1 MSMAPGTKLGPY
13 EIEAPLGAGG
23 MGEVYKARDT
33 RLDRTVAVKILPA
46 HLSGDPLLRQRFER
60 EAKSVSSLNHPHIC
74 TLYDVGSQDG
84 TDYLVM
90 EFLDGETLAVRLEKG
105 PLPLAQVLKYGIQIS
120 DALDKA
126 HRQGVVHR
134 DLKPGNVML
143 TTAGAKL
150 LDFGLAKAN
159 TPFAPGSSLTV
170 APTKTSPITQHGTI
184 VGTFQYMSPEQLEGR
199 DVDARSDL
207 FAFGAMLYEMLTGR
221 RAFPGKSSFSVA
233 SAILEKDPESITTLA
248 PMTPP
253 ALDRTIHKCLAK
265 DPEDRWQTAR
275 DLLLELK
282 WIEGAGS
289 QAGVPAVVSTR
300 RRITERAW
308 MAATAALLL
317 ATTALCILY
326 YRSVSEE
333 PQVVRAFIPPPEK
346 VNFRFVG
353 GGNQGPVMISP
364 DGRMLA
370 FSAQGADGIQ
380 MLYVRAVDSLAA
392 QPLAGTAGA
401 GMPFWSPDGRSIGFF
416 ADGKLKRIEAS
427 GGPAL
432 TICEVGVVGRGGTWN
447 REGVIVFA
455 PAPNGPLHKV
465 RDSGGPSTPVT
476 QVDTTRGETSH
487 RWPQFLPDGKHFL
500 FFARLGA
507 LGTSNENNGILIGS
521 LDGSPLKF
529 LLRTQAN
536 AAYASGYLLFLRGNT
551 LMAQPF
557 DLDRL
562 DLVGEAVPLAEQIQ
576 GETGSALGVFSASQ
590 TGVLAY
596 QTGGETVESSLFWRD
611 RAGKQTGPL
620 GDPAVYMDLSL
631 SRDRQKVAVS
641 LVDPVAGPPDIW
653 IYEVS
658 RGLRSRFTF
667 DPAADRRPIW
677 SPDGAR
683 LAFSS
688 NRKGQFNLYIRSFAG
703 SGTEEL
709 LLEDDRE
716 TFPTDWSSD
725 GRYILFHTR
734 GDPKT
739 LSDVWALPL
748 SGDRKPI
755 PVVQT
760 QFRELEAVFSP
771 DGRWIAYTSEES
783 GRFEVYVTPFP
794 GPGRKWQ
801 VSTSG
806 GDLPH
811 WSGTG
816 REIFFVGTGE
826 RIMAAEVSASGDT
839 FQVGRT
845 QQLFE
850 IRSQRPGN
858 VFDVTPDGQRF
869 LVNTAPQLQI
879 SVPITLV
886 VNWPAELKKK

>member
-1 MSMAPGTKLGPY
+1 MLLATGTKLGPY
-13 EIEAPLGAGG
+13 EIETPLGAGG

-60 EAKSVSSLNHPHIC
+60 EAKAVSSLNHPHIC

-90 EFLDGETLAVRLEKG
+90 EFLEGETLAVRLEKG

-150 LDFGLAKAN
+150 LDFGLAKAS
-159 TPFAPGSSLTV
+159 TPIAPGSSFTV
-170 APTKTSPITQHGTI
+170 APTKTSPVTQHGTI
-184 VGTFQYMSPEQLEGR
+184 VGTVQYMSPEQVEGG

-207 FAFGAMLYEMLTGR
+207 FAFGATLYEMLTGR
-221 RAFPGKSSFSVA
+221 RAFQGKSSLSVA
-233 SAILEKDPESITTLA
+233 SAILEKDPEPIRTLA

-253 ALDRTIHKCLAK
+253 ALDRTIRKCLAK

-282 WIEGAGS
+282 WIEEAGS

-300 RRITERAW
+300 RRIAERAW
-308 MAATAALLL
+308 MAGVAALLL
-317 ATTALCILY
+317 ATTALSVLY

-346 VNFRFVG
+346 GSFRFVG
-353 GGNQGPVMISP
+353 GGNQGPLAISP

-370 FSAQGADGIQ
+370 FSAQGADGVQ
-380 MLYVRAVDSLAA
+380 LLYVRAVDSTTA

-401 GMPFWSPDGRSIGFF
+401 GMPFWAPDGRSIGFF

-432 TICEVGVVGRGGTWN
+432 TLCELGVVARGGTWN

-455 PAPNGPLHKV
+455 PTPNGPLHKV
-465 RDSGGPSTPVT
+465 RDNGGQSTPVT
-476 QVDTTRGETSH
+476 RVDTARGETSH

-500 FFARLGA
+500 FFVRLGA
-507 LGTSNENNGILIGS
+507 LGTSNENNGIQIGS
-521 LDGSPLKF
+521 LDGNPPKF
-529 LLRTQAN
+529 LVRTQVN
-536 AAYASGYLLFLRGNT
+536 AAYASGYLLYLRGNT

-562 DLVGEAVPLAEQIQ
+562 DLAGEAVPLAEQIQ
-576 GETGSALGVFSASQ
+576 REPASAIGVFSASQ
-590 TGVLAY
+590 TGMLAY
-596 QTGGETVESSLFWRD
+596 QTGEEIVASNLLWRD
-611 RAGKQTGPL
+611 RSGKQTGAL
-620 GDPAVYMDLSL
+620 GDPAGYMDLSL
-631 SRDRQKVAVS
+631 SPDRQKVAVS
-641 LVDPVAGPPDIW
+641 IFDQSAGPPEIW

-658 RGLRSRFTF
+658 RGVRSRFTF
-667 DPAADRRPIW
+667 DPASDRWPIW
-677 SPDGAR
+677 SPDSTR
-683 LAFSS
+683 VAFSS
-688 NRKGQFNLYIRSFAG
+688 NRRGQFNLYVKSYAG
-703 SGTEEL
+703 SGIEEL
-709 LLEDDRE
+709 LLETDRDKV
-716 TFPTDWSSD
+716 PTDWSSD
-725 GRYILFHTR
+725 GRYLLFEAR

-739 LSDVWALPL
+739 QSDVWALPL

-755 PVVQT
+755 PVLQT
-760 QFRELEAVFSP
+760 PFREVEAVFSP
-771 DGRWIAYTSEES
+771 DGRWIAYNSDES
-783 GRFEVYVTPFP
+783 GRSEVYVAPFP

-801 VSTSG
+801 VSASG
-806 GDLPH
+806 GTLPR
-811 WSGTG
+811 WFGTG
-816 REIFFVGTGE
+816 GEIFFDGPGE
-826 RIMAAEVSASGDT
+826 RIMAAEVSAGGGT

-845 QQLFE
+845 QPLFE
-850 IRSQRPGN
+850 IRPQRPGN
-858 VFDVTPDGQRF
+858 IFDVTPDGQRF
-869 LVNTAPQLQI
+869 LVNTATQAQTSAPM
-879 SVPITLV
+879 TLV

>member
-1 MSMAPGTKLGPY
+1 MPLAPGSKLGPY
-13 EIEAPLGAGG
+13 EIASPLGAGG

-33 RLDRTVAVKILPA
+33 RLDRTVAIKILPA

-60 EAKSVSSLNHPHIC
+60 EAKAVSSLNHPHIC
-74 TLYDVGSQDG
+74 TLHDVGSQDG

-90 EFLDGETLAVRLEKG
+90 EFLEGETLAARLEKG
-105 PLPLAQVLKYGIQIS
+105 PLPLAQVLKCGIQIS

-150 LDFGLAKAN
+150 LDFGLAKAGA
-159 TPFAPGSSLTV
+159 PIAPGSSLTV
-170 APTKTSPITQHGTI
+170 APTRTSPVTQHGTI
-184 VGTFQYMSPEQLEGR
+184 VGTFQYMSPEQVEGR

-207 FAFGAMLYEMLTGR
+207 FAFGATLYEMLTGR
-221 RAFPGKSSFSVA
+221 RAFQGKSSLSVA
-233 SAILEKDPESITTLA
+233 SAILEKDPEPISTLA

-253 ALDRTIHKCLAK
+253 ALDRTIRKCLAK

-282 WIEGAGS
+282 WIEEAGS

-300 RRITERAW
+300 RRIAERAW
-308 MAATAALLL
+308 MASVAALLL
-317 ATTALCILY
+317 ATTTLGVLY
-326 YRSVSEE
+326 HRRVSEE

-346 VNFRFVG
+346 ANFRFIG
-353 GGNQGPVMISP
+353 GGNMGPVVISP

-370 FSAQGADGIQ
+370 FSAQGTDGIQ
-380 MLYVRAVDSLAA
+380 LLYVRAVDSLTA

-401 GMPFWSPDGRSIGFF
+401 AMPFWSPDSRSIGFF
-416 ADGKLKRIEAS
+416 ADGKLKRIEAR

-432 TICEVGVVGRGGTWN
+432 TLCEVGVVARGGTWN

-455 PAPNGPLHKV
+455 PTPSGPLHKV
-465 RDSGGPSTPVT
+465 RDDGGQSTPIT
-476 QVDTTRGETSH
+476 RVDTARGETSH

-507 LGTSNENNGILIGS
+507 LGTSNENNGTQIGS
-521 LDGSPLKF
+521 LDGSPPKF

-536 AAYASGYLLFLRGNT
+536 TAYASGYMLFLRENT

-557 DLDRL
+557 DLDKL
-562 DLVGEAVPLAEQIQ
+562 DLVGEAVPLAQQIQ
-576 GETGSALGVFSASQ
+576 GELASALGVFSASE

-596 QTGGETVESSLFWRD
+596 QTGGDIVASQLFWRD
-611 RAGKQTGPL
+611 RAGKQTGAL
-620 GDPAVYMDLSL
+620 GDPAGYMDLSL

-641 LVDPVAGPPDIW
+641 ILDQRLGPPDIW

-667 DPAADRRPIW
+667 DPAADRWPVW
-677 SPDGAR
+677 SPDSTR
-683 LAFSS
+683 VAFSS
-688 NRKGQFNLYIRSFAG
+688 NRRGQFNLYIRSYAG
-703 SGTEEL
+703 SEIEDS
-709 LLEDDRE
+709 LLEDDRDKIL
-716 TFPTDWSSD
+716 TDWSSD
-725 GRYILFHTR
+725 GRYVLFETR

-739 LSDVWALPL
+739 QSDVWALPL

-755 PVVQT
+755 PVLQT
-760 QFRELEAVFSP
+760 PFREVGAVFSP
-771 DGRWIAYTSEES
+771 DGRWIAYTSDES
-783 GRFEVYVTPFP
+783 GREEVYVTPFP

-806 GDLPH
+806 GNLPR
-811 WSGTG
+811 WSDTG
-816 REIFFVGTGE
+816 REVFFDGPGE
-826 RIMAAEVSASGDT
+826 RIMAAAVSARGDT

-845 QQLFE
+845 QPLFE
-850 IRSQRPGN
+850 ILPQRPGN
-858 VFDVTPDGQRF
+858 IFDVTPDGQRF
-869 LVNTAPQLQI
+869 LVNTATRAQTSAPM
-879 SVPITLV
+879 TLV

>member
-1 MSMAPGTKLGPY
+1 MPLSPGTKLGPY
-13 EIEAPLGAGG
+13 EIAAPLGAGG
-23 MGEVYKARDT
+23 MGEVYKARDP
-33 RLDRTVAVKILPA
+33 RLDRTVAVKILPT

-60 EAKSVSSLNHPHIC
+60 EAKAVSSLNHPHIC
-74 TLYDVGSQDG
+74 TLHDVGSQDG

-90 EFLDGETLAVRLEKG
+90 EFLEGETLEVRLERG
-105 PLPLAQVLKYGIQIS
+105 PLPLAQVLKYGIQIA

-134 DLKPGNVML
+134 DLKPGNIML

-150 LDFGLAKAN
+150 LDFGLAKAGA
-159 TPFAPGSSLTV
+159 PIAPGSNLTV
-170 APTKTSPITQHGTI
+170 APTRTSPVTQHGMI
-184 VGTFQYMSPEQLEGR
+184 VGTFQYMSPEQVEGR

-207 FAFGAMLYEMLTGR
+207 FAFGATLYEMVTAR
-221 RAFPGKSSFSVA
+221 RAFPGKSSLSVA
-233 SAILEKDPESITTLA
+233 SAILERDPEPISTLA

-253 ALDRTIHKCLAK
+253 ALDRTIRKCLAK

-282 WIEGAGS
+282 WIEEAGS

-300 RRITERAW
+300 RRIAERAW
-308 MAATAALLL
+308 MVGVAALLPATAALGV
-317 ATTALCILY
+317 LY
-326 YRSVSEE
+326 YRSVSVE
-333 PQVVRAFIPPPEK
+333 PQVVRAFIPAPEK
-346 VNFRFVG
+346 GNFRFSG
-353 GGNQGPVMISP
+353 GGNQGPVTISP

-380 MLYVRAVDSLAA
+380 LLYVRPVDSTTA

-401 GMPFWSPDGRSIGFF
+401 GMPFWSPDSRSIGFF

-432 TICEVGVVGRGGTWN
+432 TLCEVGVVGRGGTWN

-455 PAPNGPLHKV
+455 PTPNGPLYKV
-465 RDSGGPSTPVT
+465 RDTGGQSTPVT
-476 QVDTTRGETSH
+476 HVDTARGETSH
-487 RWPQFLPDGKHFL
+487 RWPQFLPDGRHFL

-507 LGTSNENNGILIGS
+507 LGTSNENNGIHVGS
-521 LDGSPLKF
+521 LDGHPPKF
-529 LLRTQAN
+529 LFGTQTN
-536 AAYASGYLLFLRGNT
+536 AAYASGYMLFLRGNT

-557 DLDRL
+557 HLERL

-576 GETGSALGVFSASQ
+576 EEPSSAIGVFSASQ

-596 QTGGETVESSLFWRD
+596 QTGGEMVGSNLFWRD
-611 RAGKQTGPL
+611 RAGKQTGAL
-620 GDPAVYMDLSL
+620 GDPAGYMDLSI
-631 SRDRQKVAVS
+631 SRDRRKVAVS
-641 LVDPVAGPPDIW
+641 MVDPSAGPPDIW

-667 DPAADRRPIW
+667 DPAVDRWPIW
-677 SPDGAR
+677 SPDSTR
-683 LAFSS
+683 VAFSS
-688 NRKGQFNLYIRSFAG
+688 NRRGQFNLYIKSYAG
-703 SGTEEL
+703 SGIEES
-709 LLEDDRE
+709 LLEDDRDKIL
-716 TFPTDWSSD
+716 TDWSSD
-725 GRYILFHTR
+725 GRYVLYETR

-739 LSDVWALPL
+739 QSDVWALPL

-755 PVVQT
+755 PVLQT
-760 QFRELEAVFSP
+760 PFRELEAVFSP
-771 DGRWIAYTSEES
+771 DGRWIAYTSDES
-783 GRFEVYVTPFP
+783 GRGEVYVTSFP

-806 GDLPH
+806 GVLPR

-816 REIFFVGTGE
+816 REVFFDGPGE
-826 RIMAAEVSASGDT
+826 RIMAAAVSVRGDT
-839 FQVGRT
+839 FEVGGT

-869 LVNTAPQLQI
+869 LVNTATQAQN
-879 SVPITLV
+879 SVPMTLV